1 MPDKV
6 NVHLDV
12 NATELNNLLE
22 LNLYPYF
29 CYFGSEN
36 LILEEISRHS
46 QKSHIKEV
54 FPIC

>member
-1 MPDKV
+1 MLDKV

-36 LILEEISRHS
+36 LILEEIRRHN
-46 QKSHIKEV
+46 QKTLL
-54 FPIC
+54 